1 MIRRLRRRFVLFS
14 MLIVTLVLSVVLSI
28 MFRSARDSI
37 INDSI
42 NMMRNIAMNPR
53 EHDRPDEKGEDIRLP
68 FFTLRIDES
77 GRVMAR
83 GGGYYDLSD
92 EEFLNTLVDYVDIS
106 EAETGVIQEYNLRY
120 LKMISPEHKDTIIV
134 FADTSSGEN
143 AISGIKTASIVGGV
157 IAFVIFL
164 GLSILLSRLVVK
176 PVEEAWNQQKQF
188 VADASHELK
197 TPLTVIMTN
206 AEMLKEGEFS
216 EGQRNGFVD
225 SILKM
230 SDQMRGL
237 VESLLELSRLDSGS
251 AEMVSGSVNLSS
263 AVSDSAL
270 TFEPVFFEKREK
282 FGNRNRRWYIC

>member
-1 MIRRLRRRFVLFS
+1 
-14 MLIVTLVLSVVLSI
+14 